1 MKNKNLLYF
10 IIVVLI
16 LFTVGCSS
24 SKETLESEFNVKIL
38 PRSSWDAN
46 QPKPF
51 KTQIPERITIHH
63 EGEYFSPDSNAAK
76 FIKKIQV
83 WGMSEARNWT
93 DIPYHFLIGLDGK
106 IYEGR
111 NVFTTG
117 ETATD
122 YNPQGH
128 LLISCIGNFE
138 EQPLPKAQ
146 LNALINLIAYCCEKY
161 QISPETIKAHKD
173 YAETLCPGKN
183 LYKYV
188 KDGYIKTY
196 VEDLLK

>member
-1 MKNKNLLYF
+1 MKNKKILCAFLL
-10 IIVVLI
+10 II
-16 LFTVGCSS
+16 LFTGCST
-24 SKETLESEFNVKIL
+24 SKETLKAKFNVKII
-38 PRSSWDAN
+38 PRSAWNADT
-46 QPKPF
+46 PKPY
-51 KTQIPERITIHH
+51 KVQVPERITIHH

-76 FIKKIQV
+76 FIKKVQV

-138 EQPLPKAQ
+138 EQKFSKVQ
-146 LNALINLIAYCCEKY
+146 LDALIHLIAYCCEKY
-161 QISPETIKAHKD
+161 EISPETIAAHKD
-173 YAETLCPGKN
+173 FAETLCPGKN

-188 KDGYIKTY
+188 KTGYIKEE
-196 VEDLLK
+196 VKKLIK